1 MLVLNRKIGEG
12 IVIGNNIEIKILDI
26 QENRVKIGIEAPR
39 QINILRKE
47 VYDEIVSENKNSLE
61 IDIDL
66 RELLINNFKVEW
78 FLWLIQLEKW
88 QEQMK

>member
-1 MLVLNRKIGEG
+1 MLVLNRKIGED

-66 RELLINNFKVEW
+66 RELLINNFKVE
-78 FLWLIQLEKW
+78 
-88 QEQMK
+88 

>member
-1 MLVLNRKIGEG
+1 MLVLNRKIGED

>member
-47 VYDEIVSENKNSLE
+47 VYDEIVSENLNSLE

-66 RELLINNFKVEW
+66 KELLLNNFKVE
-78 FLWLIQLEKW
+78 
-88 QEQMK
+88 

>member
-12 IVIGNNIEIKILDI
+12 IVIGNNIEIKILDV

-47 VYDEIVSENKNSLE
+47 VYEEIANENKKSLE
-61 IDIDL
+61 IDLDL
-66 RELLINNFKVEW
+66 NELLIDNFKSEW
-78 FLWLIQLEKW
+78 FLW
-88 QEQMK
+88 

>member
-1 MLVLNRKIGEG
+1 MLVLNRKIGED

-88 QEQMK
+88 QG

>member
-66 RELLINNFKVEW
+66 RELLINNFKVE
-78 FLWLIQLEKW
+78 
-88 QEQMK
+88 

>member
-12 IVIGNNIEIKILDI
+12 IVIGNNIEVKILDI

-47 VYDEIVSENKNSLE
+47 VYDEIVSENINSLE
-61 IDIDL
+61 IEIDL
-66 RELLINNFKVEW
+66 KELLINSYKE
-78 FLWLIQLEKW
+78 E
-88 QEQMK
+88 

>member
-12 IVIGNNIEIKILDI
+12 IVIGNNIEIKVLEV

-47 VYDEIVSENKNSLE
+47 VYDEIVNENIKSLE
-61 IDIDL
+61 IQIDL
-66 RELLINNFKVEW
+66 EELLKNNFKME
-78 FLWLIQLEKW
+78 
-88 QEQMK
+88 

>member
-12 IVIGNNIEIKILDI
+12 IVIGNNIEVKILDI

-47 VYDEIVSENKNSLE
+47 VYDEIVSENINSLE
-61 IDIDL
+61 IEIDL
-66 RELLINNFKVEW
+66 KELLINSYKEEW
-78 FLWLIQLEKW
+78 F
-88 QEQMK
+88 

>member
-47 VYDEIVSENKNSLE
+47 VYDEIVSENLNSLE

-66 RELLINNFKVEW
+66 KELLLNNFKVEW
-78 FLWLIQLEKW
+78 FWWLTQSNK
-88 QEQMK
+88 

>member
-26 QENRVKIGIEAPR
+26 QENRVEIGIEAPR

-66 RELLINNFKVEW
+66 RELLINNFKVE
-78 FLWLIQLEKW
+78 
-88 QEQMK
+88 

>member
-12 IVIGNNIEIKILDI
+12 IVIGNNIEIKILDV

-47 VYDEIVSENKNSLE
+47 VYEEIANENKKSLE
-61 IDIDL
+61 IDLDL
-66 RELLINNFKVEW
+66 NELLIDNFKSE
-78 FLWLIQLEKW
+78 
-88 QEQMK
+88 

>member
-1 MLVLNRKIGEG
+1 MLVLNRKIGEA

-47 VYDEIVSENKNSLE
+47 VYDEIVSENLNSLE

-66 RELLINNFKVEW
+66 KELLLNNFKVE
-78 FLWLIQLEKW
+78 
-88 QEQMK
+88 

>member
-1 MLVLNRKIGEG
+1 MLVLNRKIGEA

-47 VYDEIVSENKNSLE
+47 VYDEIVSENLNSLE

-66 RELLINNFKVEW
+66 KELLLNNFKVEW
-78 FLWLIQLEKW
+78 FWWLTQSNK
-88 QEQMK
+88 